1 MQGRSVKS
9 TRNMLA
15 SFLSRTLGLVMTF
28 VSRTIF
34 IKVFGAEMLGI
45 SGLFTNILS
54 FLSLADLG
62 FSTAMTYSY
71 YKPIAERDE
80 AKIAALNHFYKKVY
94 LTIAGAITA
103 IGLVLVPFLDYFV
116 NLEQNVDHLYLFY
129 ILTLSKT
136 VISYL
141 FVYKTTVLHAHQE
154 SYIVTRYNLIMEVL
168 SVAVQ
173 IIFMLLTKNYIVYL
187 VVAILFTFINNL
199 YISHIADKRYP
210 FIKNNRSLLS
220 KDDKKGIFNNLGSV
234 FLYKVSS
241 VLINS
246 TDNLII
252 SKMVGTIYVGYYAN
266 YLTIINTASSYISI
280 TFSSLTASIGNL
292 MVKEDENK
300 QIHVFKEIQ
309 VLSAWFAI
317 VIVTFVYLLIN
328 DFITIWLVNNF
339 LLDNL
344 TVIAIGVNFL
354 LLCVLNPIWIFREAA
369 GIYRKTKYIMLIC
382 AILNIG
388 LSIVLGKLIGLSGIL
403 FASAIAKL
411 LTYVW
416 YEPNI
421 LFKSYFKTS
430 PKSFFTSILMIS
442 SVTFVLCIA
451 GYFLL
456 SNIHWQGIP
465 GFIIKGVICFAITN
479 IIFLAI
485 YGRNEYFKTLV
496 KRIRDLIQGFLKK
509 KA

>member
-1 MQGRSVKS
+1 M
-9 TRNMLA
+9 
-15 SFLSRTLGLVMTF
+15 
-28 VSRTIF
+28 
-34 IKVFGAEMLGI
+34 
-45 SGLFTNILS
+45 
-54 FLSLADLG
+54 
-62 FSTAMTYSY
+62 
-71 YKPIAERDE
+71 
-80 AKIAALNHFYKKVY
+80 
-94 LTIAGAITA
+94 
-103 IGLVLVPFLDYFV
+103 LVPFLDYFV

-317 VIVTFVYLLIN
+317 VIVTCVYLLIN
-328 DFITIWLVNNF
+328 DFITIWLGNNF

-354 LLCVLNPIWIFREAA
+354 LLCVLNPIWILREAA
-369 GIYRKTKYIMLIC
+369 GIYRKTK
-382 AILNIG
+382 
-388 LSIVLGKLIGLSGIL
+388 
-403 FASAIAKL
+403 
-411 LTYVW
+411 
-416 YEPNI
+416 
-421 LFKSYFKTS
+421 
-430 PKSFFTSILMIS
+430 
-442 SVTFVLCIA
+442 
-451 GYFLL
+451 
-456 SNIHWQGIP
+456 
-465 GFIIKGVICFAITN
+465 
-479 IIFLAI
+479 
-485 YGRNEYFKTLV
+485 
-496 KRIRDLIQGFLKK
+496 
-509 KA
+509 